1 MLLFTAES
9 HSADKSSVVSWRG
22 VCHFFGDT
30 PIASYYP
37 ISIAQVAV
45 RIGTT
50 TQDVLDF
57 LASKTQRQ
65 LIGNDI
71 QDFYFVCRT
80 VARKLGRTI

>member
-1 MLLFTAES
+1 MGSGFVIFLGITL
-9 HSADKSSVVSWRG
+9 
-22 VCHFFGDT
+22 
-30 PIASYYP
+30 IASYYR

-57 LASKTQRQ
+57 LVSKTQRQ

-71 QDFYFVCRT
+71 QDFYFVCHT
-80 VARKLGRTI
+80 LARKLRRTI

>member
-1 MLLFTAES
+1 VGSGFVIFL
-9 HSADKSSVVSWRG
+9 G
-22 VCHFFGDT
+22 IT
-30 PIASYYP
+30 PIASYYR

-50 TQDVLDF
+50 TQDVLNF

>member
-1 MLLFTAES
+1 M
-9 HSADKSSVVSWRG
+9 G
-22 VCHFFGDT
+22 IT

-57 LASKTQRQ
+57 LASRTQRQ

-71 QDFYFVCRT
+71 QGFYLVLPGELVPNGVSGAGN
-80 VARKLGRTI
+80 VARIPRISLEVAILY